1 MVRIS
6 VNQAAKLIGL
16 TRDEIQNDIFKGT
29 IQTHEGLVTMDSL
42 KRAYPHV
49 DLNQDSS
56 KIVKRTEEIKKNA
69 SKFKNKSNII
79 HTENETKLLQIIEDL
94 KNKIIDLENQ
104 INNRP

>member
-16 TRDEIQNDIFKGT
+16 TRDEIQNDIFKGI

-42 KRAYPHV
+42 KRAYPHA
-49 DLNQDSS
+49 DLDQDSS

-69 SKFKNKSNII
+69 FKLKNKSNII
-79 HTENETKLLQIIEDL
+79 HTENETKLLQIIDDL
-94 KNKIIDLENQ
+94 RKKITYLENQ
-104 INNRP
+104 INNHP